1 MKASANITGQTSPTN
16 RVVLKRAL
24 KYGDKFMVEKMGL
37 DTESMTTGNFQNIA
51 LFTERGGFGAVS
63 QFQRLDKQALD
74 YLIKIQPVD
83 ACPFDA
89 KMAFLCGQRTTSP
102 DRPYWTRGGDWKDL
116 LDSGFVAT
124 IKSFVKSLLGMTVS
138 FEFGT
143 IVFGGQIVQ
152 VESVDGM
159 PKEYKFWAQYQ
170 QAPAPEWITFYKLI
184 GLRKTDWARPVADL
198 MAEGLIQRGTWAGS
212 GNSYHDTW
220 HSGVVLHPIWSEL
233 DYPSNNGPL
242 YLAKSFTE

>member
-16 RVVLKRAL
+16 RVVLKRAR

-37 DTESMTTGNFQNIA
+37 DVAVIQTGNFQNIA

-63 QFQRLDKQALD
+63 QFQRLDKPALD
-74 YLIKIQPVD
+74 YLMKIQPVD
-83 ACPFDA
+83 ACPFNA
-89 KMAFLCGQRTTSP
+89 KMEFLCSERIGP
-102 DRPYWTRGGDWKDL
+102 PVRPYWTRGGDWKDL
-116 LDSGFVAT
+116 ARGNTSVL
-124 IKSFVKSLLGMTVS
+124 

-152 VESVDGM
+152 VESVNGV